1 MHGKYYHQG
10 WKERKIEVEIRAT
23 IIWIFTSLEDVRY
36 CSYEDSIR
44 ICAVGQDDSGE
55 AKHPP
60 HLFLSLPLRAQKTF
74 SCDLFGGGVNQLSSQ
89 LLGFSLKLRHLS
101 EAPLG
106 TRV

>member
-60 HLFLSLPLRAQKTF
+60 TPLSFSSPEGTKDVFLWSFWGK
-74 SCDLFGGGVNQLSSQ
+74 G
-89 LLGFSLKLRHLS
+89 
-101 EAPLG
+101 
-106 TRV
+106 